1 MSSHMQISP
10 ILFWCFYVFFLL
22 LLQFVMLQILY
33 ICVTVPT
40 FRFLCLFV
48 NERSQTKGRE
58 TKRNKTKRRRKK
70 TEENSPG
77 KFTAYGNIVCVAPRF
92 MYRCV
97 SYFIF
102 PFGSHIGAFNLISVT
117 TTFITPPSYTHTHI
131 YRMRMSMCIYRVIHN
146 KLIECCLR
154 VLPFIISW
162 VCIFG
167 LVRSSFFTFLP
178 LHSSSFEAFSFTF
191 FYIHTLSVF
200 RWLGCVD
207 VLFFSFFLFS
217 LCLFTLFHS
226 ATIERTR

>member
-1 MSSHMQISP
+1 M
-10 ILFWCFYVFFLL
+10 FLL
-22 LLQFVMLQILY
+22 IFSSSSSVRYVANIVYMRNGANFLIFMFV
-33 ICVTVPT
+33 
-40 FRFLCLFV
+40 RFKWTIA
-48 NERSQTKGRE
+48 NKRKRNE
-58 TKRNKTKRRRKK
+58 TKQNGEEKK

-77 KFTAYGNIVCVAPRF
+77 KFTAYGKIVCVAPRF

-117 TTFITPPSYTHTHI
+117 TTFITPPSSTHTYI
-131 YRMRMSMCIYRVIHN
+131 SYAYAYEYSIYRVIHN

-191 FYIHTLSVF
+191 FYIHTH
-200 RWLGCVD
+200 CVC
-207 VLFFSFFLFS
+207 VSLFFDGWVRWCSFFFFLFS